1 VAIVGVPVFK
11 TNASN
16 IGNDRILLGDFT
28 KAAIIQTE
36 GLNVNMYEQD
46 SDNVQ
51 RNLITVKAE
60 ARVALATLRTD
71 AFTWMTAGT
80 T

>member
-1 VAIVGVPVFK
+1 VK
-11 TNASN
+11 DTY
-16 IGNDRILLGDFT
+16 IGANRVLIGDWT

-60 ARVALATLRTD
+60 ARVALAQLRLD
-71 AFTWMTAGT
+71 AFSYFGAGT